1 MKIKNRIFE
10 MGQDNLRAALQS
22 FGDAHSDAKKFSVDK
37 LKSTIKDEEG
47 ADTGIPAIIEVVNRI
62 EDFASTIFNNGYD
75 SQTQEHLTVNEL
87 NERME
92 DFLREASKT
101 GLAHDFSVNTL
112 GFVVQQ
118 TITRLVSMMEQ
129 PDLEAWMLVSKE
141 LVMAQG
147 SVIYNVMVGV
157 DGHATSRVAESG
169 EYNTF
174 RLESTEDYIKTNYGK
189 VGIMASYSEEALRQA
204 GVQAIKMLT
213 DAALNDMKRFKSLEA
228 IHLLESNARTYFDG
242 LDPNKMPTGRSYF
255 DPTKENGTLLMRDM
269 EKFFASTQAQG
280 FDVDVIFINPLAYAI
295 FLHEPNVKAYIEKT
309 AGVHFLVPKKRNT
322 IAFNQFTRMTKV
334 TSNTSRVKE
343 GHEVIAP
350 NLILNKSLN
359 IIVTPIVKF
368 HNMGEPIFVPSTR
381 YTKNPIVQHEA
392 APNNCADV
400 LLVDSSRALTYV
412 HDGRG
417 VMADTVENRLRDV
430 THIKFKSYYGFL
442 LDKDHGVFAFRN
454 INITDDVFD
463 PIQKV
468 NVTLQH
474 SEIFPKP

>member
-10 MGQDNLRAALQS
+10 IGQDNLRAALQS
-22 FGDAHSDAKKFSVDK
+22 FGDAHSDAKKFSADN
-37 LKSTIKDEEG
+37 LRATIKDEKGE
-47 ADTGIPAIIEVVNRI
+47 DTGVPAIIEVVSRI

-75 SQTQEHLTVNEL
+75 AQTQEHLTVNQL
-87 NERME
+87 NDRME
-92 DFLREASKT
+92 EFLREAKDA
-101 GLAHDFSVNTL
+101 GVAHDFSVNTL

-129 PDLEAWMLVSKE
+129 PELEAWMLVSKE
-141 LVMAQG
+141 LVMTQG
-147 SVIYNVMVGV
+147 NVIYNVMVGV
-157 DGHATSRVAESG
+157 DGHATSRIAEGG

-213 DAALNDMKRFKSLEA
+213 DAALNDIKRFKSLEA
-228 IHLLESNARTYFDG
+228 IHLLESNARTYYDG
-242 LDPNKMPTGRSYF
+242 LDPNKMPSGRSYF

-334 TSNTSRVKE
+334 TSNTNRVKE

-368 HNMGEPIFVPSTR
+368 HNMGEPIFAPATR
-381 YTKNPIVQHEA
+381 YTKNQVVQHEA

-417 VMADTVENRLRDV
+417 VMSDTVDNRLRDV
-430 THIKFKSYYGFL
+430 THIKFKTFYGFL

-468 NVTLQH
+468 TVTLPH
-474 SEIFPKP
+474 SEIFPKA

>member
-1 MKIKNRIFE
+1 MKLKNRIFE
-10 MGQDNLRAALQS
+10 IGQDNLRAALQS
-22 FGDAHSDAKKFSVDK
+22 FGDAHVNAKKFSVDK
-37 LKSTIKDEEG
+37 LKESTKDAEG
-47 ADTGIPAIIEVVNRI
+47 NDTGVPAIVEVVSRI
-62 EDFASTIFNNGYD
+62 EDFAATIFNNGYD
-75 SQTQEHLTVNEL
+75 AQTQEHLTVDML

-92 DFLREASKT
+92 NFLLEAKDSGVAK
-101 GLAHDFSVNTL
+101 DFSVNTL

-141 LVMAQG
+141 LVMAPG
-147 SVIYNVMVGV
+147 NVIYNVMVGI
-157 DGHATSRVAESG
+157 DGHATSRIAEGG

-189 VGIMASYSEEALRQA
+189 VGIMASYSEEALKQA

-228 IHLLESNARTYFDG
+228 IHLLESNARTFYDG
-242 LDPNKMPTGRSYF
+242 LDPTKMPSGRSYF
-255 DPTKENGTLLMRDM
+255 DPAKENGTLLMRDM
-269 EKFFASTQAQG
+269 EKFFANTQAEG
-280 FDVDVIFINPLAYAI
+280 FDIDVIFIHPLAYAI

-334 TSNTSRVKE
+334 TSNTNRVKE

-350 NLILNKSLN
+350 NLILNKALN

-368 HNMGEPIFVPSTR
+368 HNVGEPIFFPATR
-381 YTKNPIVQHEA
+381 YTQNKMVQHAA

-417 VMADTVENRLRDV
+417 VMSDTIDNRLRDV
-430 THIKFKSYYGFL
+430 THIKYKAYYGFL
-442 LDKDHGVFAFRN
+442 LDKDHGVYAFRN
-454 INITDDVFD
+454 IHITDDIFD
-463 PIQKV
+463 PIQKL
-468 NVTLQH
+468 NVTIPH
-474 SEIFPKP
+474 SEIFPKA